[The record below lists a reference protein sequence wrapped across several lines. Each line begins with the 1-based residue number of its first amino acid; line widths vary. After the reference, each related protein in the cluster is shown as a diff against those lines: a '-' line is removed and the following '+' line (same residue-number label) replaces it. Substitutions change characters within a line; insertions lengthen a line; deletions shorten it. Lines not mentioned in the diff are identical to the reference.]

1 MGGRAYLSAALAAAL
16 VAAGSGLPAVG
27 AIGDDAVGPE
37 QTVRAFV
44 DGCIAHDGEIAAVTD
59 WALAHGWVPVDPL
72 QEASA
77 RPLLEG
83 AAGQVLQASRRSS
96 ALLLAVS
103 AAGRCVVWASD
114 QDGPLVRL
122 ALLRAIAALS
132 ARGARARIEVDRTV
146 EHEGAWRNVMQ
157 WSYRRPGGSKE
168 LRLGAATTIGAA
180 PAAQALQLAPMPD
193 APTYQP
199 DGQPTR

>member
-1 MGGRAYLSAALAAAL
+1 MGRRAHLSAALAAAL
-16 VAAGSGLPAVG
+16 LAVGSALPAVG
-27 AIGDDAVGPE
+27 AAEGDAVGPE
-37 QTVRAFV
+37 QAVRAFV
-44 DGCIAHDGEIAAVTD
+44 DGCIEHEGQIAAVTD
-59 WALAHGWVPVDPL
+59 WALAQGWVPVDPL
-72 QEASA
+72 QEAAA

-83 AAGQVLQASRRSS
+83 APGQVLQASRRSS
-96 ALLLAVS
+96 VLLLAVS
-103 AAGRCVVWASD
+103 AVGRCVVWASD

-122 ALLRAIAALS
+122 ALLRAIATLS

-146 EHEGAWRNVMQ
+146 EHDGAWRNVMQ

-180 PAAQALQLAPMPD
+180 PAAQALQLAPLPE
-193 APTYQP
+193 APAYQP